1 MSSLCLFTLQE
12 YAFGNPVLGISRK
25 IHPHL
30 GLQGYRK
37 ALLEAMKKHGRPWVS
52 EAVCVRLSLAS

>member
-37 ALLEAMKKHGRPWVS
+37 ALLEAMKKHGRP
-52 EAVCVRLSLAS
+52 LG